1 MSDNVSRGIGQVD
14 GDAMSGDLF
23 TLRMIVVSDE
33 AQDRDIWRD
42 AAKLAS
48 VPIEITATEMGE
60 KSPIDGNGHPDVVV
74 LDGEVKNW
82 DLLIQA
88 ARALTPRPL
97 VSVATPSS
105 AKFEGADAIVR
116 RPKNTEEA
124 RKSIEQYVRMRT
136 PKRIL
141 IVDDSST
148 MRSIVR
154 KILSGSRYAL
164 EVTEAEEGIAAL
176 KNIGRGVDLV
186 LLDYNMP
193 GFNGI
198 ETLTEIKRVAP
209 QVNVVIMTSAE
220 GLKLAAQAHAGGAA
234 SFLRKPFY
242 PSDIDEILDR
252 IYT

>member
-1 MSDNVSRGIGQVD
+1 
-14 GDAMSGDLF
+14 MSGDLF

-42 AAKLAS
+42 GAKLAS
-48 VPIEITATEMGE
+48 VPIDITTTEMGDT
-60 KSPIDGNGHPDVVV
+60 SPIDGNGHLDVVV

-88 ARALTPRPL
+88 ARAMTPRPL

-116 RPKNTEEA
+116 RPKSTEEA
-124 RKSIEQYVRMRT
+124 RKFIEQYVRMRT

-164 EVTEAEEGIAAL
+164 EVSEADEGIAAL
-176 KNIGRGVDLV
+176 KNIDRGVDLV

-198 ETLTEIKRVAP
+198 ETLAEIKRVAP
-209 QVNVVIMTSAE
+209 QVNVVIMTSTE
-220 GLKLAAQAHAGGAA
+220 SIRLAAQAHASGAA
-234 SFLRKPFY
+234 GFLQKPFY
-242 PSDIDEILDR
+242 PTDIDEILDR

>member
-1 MSDNVSRGIGQVD
+1 MSDKGSRGID
-14 GDAMSGDLF
+14 PAGDAMSGDLF

-42 AAKLAS
+42 GAKLAS
-48 VPIEITATEMGE
+48 DPIDITTTEMREPHPIE
-60 KSPIDGNGHPDVVV
+60 GNGHLDVVV

-82 DLLIQA
+82 DLLIKA
-88 ARALTPRPL
+88 ARAMTPRPI

-124 RKSIEQYVRMRT
+124 RRSIEQYVRMRT
-136 PKRIL
+136 PKRVL

-148 MRSIVR
+148 MRGIVR
-154 KILSGSRYAL
+154 KILSGCRYAL
-164 EVTEAEEGIAAL
+164 EVSEAEEGIAAL

-209 QVNVVIMTSAE
+209 HVNVVIMTSTE
-220 GLKLAAQAHAGGAA
+220 SLRLAAQAHASGAA
-234 SFLRKPFY
+234 GFLRKPFY
-242 PSDIDEILDR
+242 PTDIDEILDR